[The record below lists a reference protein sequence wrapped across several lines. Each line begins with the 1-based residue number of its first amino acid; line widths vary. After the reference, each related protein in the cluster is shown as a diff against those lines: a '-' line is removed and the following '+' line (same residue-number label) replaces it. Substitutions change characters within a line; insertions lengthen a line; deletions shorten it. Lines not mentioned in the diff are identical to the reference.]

1 MTTLRQ
7 LIAPWVATD
16 SNKLSTQEQFDKAL
30 SEDLAMTGFGGAAGA
45 PPQNPGGEV
54 PNVPQNP
61 RGGGGG
67 MGVIPGIDAL
77 VHAREESV
85 RGQTSAQ

>member
-1 MTTLRQ
+1 
-7 LIAPWVATD
+7 
-16 SNKLSTQEQFDKAL
+16 L
-30 SEDLAMTGFGGAAGA
+30 SEDLTMTGFGGAAGT

-54 PNVPQNP
+54 PDAPQNP
-61 RGGGGG
+61 RGGGG

-85 RGQTSAQ
+85 RAQTSAQ